1 MPLLKG
7 VGFDLAYYT
16 TSSLPQPLWPNFS
29 VFKEV
34 TALNTNLLAQ
44 AITSFQN
51 DLIKNGKHGALAVCP
66 PMVLRATLVMPM
78 LSASFFVPLCVRVS
92 TILIV
97 QLRVSAVEIAS
108 WDLDVMGYVE
118 PIIETTHTSSIG
130 LTLCSIL
137 NPQHLP
143 PQHVTYIQPYHIL
156 HLLLQAETSF
166 HGTDARWKKNM
177 EGRSVT
183 GHRLATLGITPG
195 EK

>member
-51 DLIKNGKHGALAVCP
+51 DLIKNGKRGALAVCP

-118 PIIETTHTSSIG
+118 PIIETAHTSSIG

-166 HGTDARWKKNM
+166 HGTDAR
-177 EGRSVT
+177 
-183 GHRLATLGITPG
+183 
-195 EK
+195 